1 MVGEGTTAI
10 TITFLLAMAGY
21 AGLTTV
27 LLLSLRVRLP
37 TFLWRGVAC
46 VILAHV
52 IMVWAF
58 RYHGDVSLALRNGP
72 AGFLMF
78 HGALAMVLISLFT
91 SERLSK
97 VLIRLSFVIVTMGA
111 IGATFL
117 YDVVAVYRIPV
128 LTCALAGIGGLMW
141 AFIQR
146 RRTAAA

>member
-27 LLLSLRVRLP
+27 LLLSLRGRLP
-37 TFLWRGVAC
+37 RLLWQGVVC
-46 VILAHV
+46 VIVVHV
-52 IMVWAF
+52 IMVWTF
-58 RYHGDVSLALRNGP
+58 RYHGDISLALRNGA

-78 HGALAMVLISLFT
+78 HGALTMILASLFT
-91 SERLSK
+91 SERLSR
-97 VLIRLSFVIVTMGA
+97 VLIQISFAIVTMGA

-117 YDVVAVYRIPV
+117 YEVVAIYRIPV
-128 LTCALAGIGGLMW
+128 LACALAGIGGLVW

-146 RRTAAA
+146 RRSATV